1 MSYWFPRGGI
11 LYRWQRRT
19 DRKCELWA
27 AARGRVI
34 SWALELRKQG
44 PIAELADRALSVLQT
59 SVRGGTRVGA
69 YPAPGSFFFFLTCAR
84 RKRVELGFFAA
95 AASAE
100 PP

>member
-59 SVRGGTRVGA
+59 SVSGGTRMGA
-69 YPAPGSFFFFLTCAR
+69 YPALGSFVFFASAR
-84 RKRVELGFFAA
+84 RKRVELGFFDA
-95 AASAE
+95 AASSK